1 VTYRY
6 LEYWQVGLRDLEA
19 SAYAQAAPVL
29 AAALSALMRPGPEG
43 RAMLKFEMAQRI
55 AASSLDGA
63 RTFLLLNV
71 LETYLELDE
80 AEYAEYQA
88 LLATEGGAEVEMTEM
103 TWGDRKVLEGQR
115 TMVRRAALT
124 HLGTVPKQLEQYI
137 AQADQEALERLL
149 DRVVLGRDLQELL
162 ADL

>member
-1 VTYRY
+1 
-6 LEYWQVGLRDLEA
+6 
-19 SAYAQAAPVL
+19 
-29 AAALSALMRPGPEG
+29 
-43 RAMLKFEMAQRI
+43 
-55 AASSLDGA
+55 
-63 RTFLLLNV
+63 
-71 LETYLELDE
+71 
-80 AEYAEYQA
+80 
-88 LLATEGGAEVEMTEM
+88 M

-124 HLGTVPKQLEQYI
+124 HLGTVPRQLEQYI